1 MTQPYKIKAN
11 QTIDTINHLLDD
23 GIKRI
28 SVLIRHSERFFSKE
42 GRREPFMGLTDDGKD
57 FALNFGTALRSN
69 LLPKLTSSFIGRCVE
84 TAYLIDK
91 GFTKK
96 NQQVLGHNCMDD
108 MLSPFYVK
116 DVEKAIPLIE
126 KQGNT
131 LFIRNWFDKYFDE
144 SIMENPKKTSDLLS
158 EFMVEQIKNL
168 KENQVAICVSH
179 DWNIYPLKEFKLGLK
194 HETAGDV
201 GYLDGIVFFEKDKHY
216 YITNYQ
222 TTPVLL

>member
-1 MTQPYKIKAN
+1 MTQKYELKTK
-11 QTIDTINHLLDD
+11 QTIDTINRLLDA
-23 GIKRI
+23 GIKKI
-28 SVLIRHSERFFSKE
+28 SVLIRHSDRFFSKE
-42 GRREPFMGLTDDGKD
+42 ARREPYMGLTDAGKEY
-57 FALNFGTALRSN
+57 AVNFGAAIRAN
-69 LLPKLTSSFIGRCVE
+69 PLPKLTSSFIGRCVE

-96 NQQVLGHNCMDD
+96 NHRNLDHNCMND

-116 DVEKAIPLIE
+116 DVEKALPCIKE
-126 KQGNT
+126 QGND
-131 LFIRNWFDKYFDE
+131 LFLRNWFDNYFDE

-168 KENQVAICVSH
+168 KENQMAICVSH

-194 HETAGDV
+194 HETTGDV
-201 GYLDGIVFFEKDKHY
+201 GYLDGLVFFEKENHY

-222 TTPVLL
+222 TNPVLL